1 MSYFDHPDFDD
12 HEHVSYFAD
21 PDSGL
26 RAIIAI
32 HNTVL
37 GPAGGGCR
45 MWDYASDEEAL
56 RDALRLSRAMTY
68 KIALAGLPG
77 GGGKTVIIGDA
88 TRDKSESLLLAIGRA
103 VQRLGGRYIIAE
115 DVGTTPEDMET
126 IARETDFVVGRPGE
140 SGDTSPATGYGVYLG
155 LRTAVARKLGTD
167 ALEGIR
173 VAVQGAGNVATYL
186 CQHLHEAGARLA
198 IADPNE
204 AAAGE
209 LAEKVGATIVSPER
223 IYDEECDVFSP
234 CALGAV
240 LNDETIPRLRCSVV
254 AGGANNQL
262 AEDRHAE
269 ALAAR
274 GILYAPDYVLNA
286 GGIINAYREAIRL
299 SQADS
304 PGYDE
309 SWALEQVERI
319 AATLDE
325 ILDIADRESIT
336 PDRAAARKVE
346 TILEEAR
353 SRAKPQSAT
362 SARA

>member
-1 MSYFDHPDFDD
+1 MSYFDHADFDH
-12 HEHVSYFAD
+12 HEHVSYFSD
-21 PDSGL
+21 PESGL

-45 MWDYASDEEAL
+45 MWAYASDEEAL

-77 GGGKTVIIGDA
+77 GGGKTVIMGDA
-88 TRDKSESLLLAIGRA
+88 SRDKSEALLLSIGRA
-103 VQRLGGRYIIAE
+103 VERLAGRYIIAE
-115 DVGTTPEDMET
+115 DVGTTPADMEI
-126 IARETDFVVGRPGE
+126 IARETHYVVGRPGE

-155 LRTAVARKLGTD
+155 LRTAVKRKLGVD
-167 ALEGIR
+167 SLEGIR
-173 VAVQGAGNVATYL
+173 VAVQGAGNVSTHL
-186 CQHLHEAGARLA
+186 CHHLHEAGAELS
-198 IADPNE
+198 IADTNE
-204 AAAGE
+204 TAVRE
-209 LAEKVGATIVSPER
+209 LAGKYGARIVSPDL
-223 IYDEECDVFSP
+223 IYDEDSDVFSP

-262 AEDRHAE
+262 AEDRHGDE
-269 ALAAR
+269 LARR

-299 SQADS
+299 AREDS

-309 SWALEQVERI
+309 AWALDQVERI
-319 AATLDE
+319 ATTLD
-325 ILDIADRESIT
+325 DIFETAERESLT

-346 TILEEAR
+346 AILAEAR
-353 SRAKPQSAT
+353 AKA
-362 SARA
+362 

>member
-12 HEHVSYFAD
+12 HEHVSHFSD

-32 HNTVL
+32 HSTVL

-45 MWDYASDEEAL
+45 MWPYASDDEAL
-56 RDALRLSRAMTY
+56 RDALRLSKAMTY

-77 GGGKTVIIGDA
+77 GGGKTVIIGDSSS
-88 TRDKSESLLLAIGRA
+88 DKSEKLLRAIGRA
-103 VQRLGGRYIIAE
+103 VKRLGGQYIIAE
-115 DVGTTPEDMET
+115 DVGTTPEDMEV
-126 IARETDFVVGRPGE
+126 IATETDFVVGRPGQ

-155 LRTAVARKLGTD
+155 LLTAAKRRLGID
-167 ALEGIR
+167 SLAGVH

-186 CQHLHEAGARLA
+186 CQHLHAAGAKIS
-198 IADPNE
+198 IADTNE
-204 AAAGE
+204 KSAIRV
-209 LAEKVGATIVSPER
+209 AEKFGATIVSPQT
-223 IYDEECDVFSP
+223 IYDEDAQIFAP

-240 LNDETIPRLRCSVV
+240 LNEDTIPRLKCAVV

-262 AEDRHAE
+262 AEDRHAD
-269 ALAAR
+269 ALANR

-299 SQADS
+299 ARKDA

-309 SWALEQVERI
+309 TWAREQVEQI
-319 AATLDE
+319 ANTLNDVFE
-325 ILDIADRESIT
+325 TAEREAIT
-336 PDRAAARKVE
+336 PNRAAEQMVD
-346 TILEEAR
+346 TILAKAR
-353 SRAKPQSAT
+353 SRNA
-362 SARA
+362 